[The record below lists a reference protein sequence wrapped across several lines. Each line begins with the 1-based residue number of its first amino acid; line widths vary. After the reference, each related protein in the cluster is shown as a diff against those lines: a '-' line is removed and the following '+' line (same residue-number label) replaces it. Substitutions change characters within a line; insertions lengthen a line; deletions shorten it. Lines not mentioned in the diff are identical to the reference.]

1 MLMVWMQPFRHSAV
15 FAPQLIYIKR
25 LAPSHTYMAGC
36 AGSSVIRSRFEFV
49 QFGTNPSADATISRT
64 DAPLG
69 TP

>member
-1 MLMVWMQPFRHSAV
+1 
-15 FAPQLIYIKR
+15 
-25 LAPSHTYMAGC
+25 MAGC